1 MNNIPIKKRKNPELE
16 IYNQA
21 LEEVEALLEQ
31 GVPPRPPKKTSPKK
45 TTAPKKTPAK
55 KTPAKKTPRWDSQTY
70 LLTFPQW
77 EGEETLEEL
86 MEMLKTFVA
95 NKGRAL
101 LEAIVTIEQHGAEAK
116 AKGHE
121 TGEDPGRHIHTCF
134 KMNKSLNIRD
144 PKYFDNLFGTKHG
157 DIQTCRDYKACQIYC
172 CKKTNEGNW
181 ITHNV
186 DIEAVIDSTRTKKG
200 VKHETVANFIRKKER
215 TLEEI
220 DQKYPGYM
228 IQHESK
234 VTSYCLLQDSF
245 RSNKKQPYYGIDQAK
260 VIMAGNP
267 ELVQIVGWLNENLT
281 KPRQHRQKQLWIHG
295 PGGLGKSRLQ
305 SQIAQYFNA
314 YNVANEDKWWSGMD
328 SMKQIILFDE
338 YTGYKTISD
347 MKRLLEGQEFPMPQ
361 KYATKPFLKTKN
373 IPIIICSNSSPE
385 QVYHKVKEERP
396 QEFGPFMERLLVVQV
411 TREFE
416 VPWLKAPLQDESPDS
431 DEKDEVQE
439 GPTPEPPHR
448 PGTPPIKQRVLK
460 RGKPLRPEQ
469 LIEEVPPTQ
478 VPLECEEELDMSQDS
493 IEPIE
498 DQEED
503 DVYWNEEPED
513 PKDISQHSQEE
524 RILKAKALY
533 KKYNK

>member
-1 MNNIPIKKRKNPELE
+1 MAKTHLNKITDLAKKLRRAN
-16 IYNQA
+16 
-21 LEEVEALLEQ
+21 
-31 GVPPRPPKKTSPKK
+31 PKKTWIDCVKMASKQLKGAKPAAKK
-45 TTAPKKTPAK
+45 AAPK
-55 KTPAKKTPRWDSQTY
+55 KTPAKKTPRWDSQTF

-86 MEMLKTFVA
+86 MELLKTFVA
-95 NKGRAL
+95 NKGRVL
-101 LEAIVTIEQHGAEAK
+101 LEAIIAIEEHGAQAK

-121 TGEDPGRHIHTCF
+121 TGEDPGKHIHACF
-134 KMNKSLNIRD
+134 KMNKSLNVRD
-144 PKYFDNLFGTKHG
+144 PAYFDNLFGTKHG
-157 DIQTCRDYKACQIYC
+157 NVQTCRDYKACLIYC
-172 CKKTNEGNW
+172 NKDGNV

-186 DIEAVIDSTRTKKG
+186 DINAVVESTRTKKG

-215 TLEEI
+215 TMEEI

-234 VTSYCLLQDSF
+234 VNSYCQLQESF
-245 RSNKKQPYYGIDQAK
+245 RSNKKQPYYGIDQGK
-260 VIMAGNP
+260 VLMSRNP
-267 ELVQIVGWLNENLT
+267 ELIQIVGWLNENLN

-305 SQIAQYFNA
+305 SQIAKYFNA

-416 VPWLKAPLQDESPDS
+416 VPWLEAPLQDESPDS

-439 GPTPEPPHR
+439 PPTPEPPHR
-448 PGTPPIKQRVLK
+448 PGTPPITKRVLK
-460 RGKPLRPEQ
+460 RGKPLRREE
-469 LIEEVPPTQ
+469 IEEVPPTQ
-478 VPLECEEELDMSQDS
+478 VPLECQEELDMSQDS
-493 IEPIE
+493 VE
-498 DQEED
+498 DQQED

-533 KKYNK
+533 KNYNK